1 MQDTSIFVQAGAFS
15 QYANAN
21 RLRAQLSPLGN
32 AQIERA
38 MVNDRE
44 FFRVRLG
51 PVEDVAT
58 ADQLLNRVVD
68 QGYTRARVV
77 VD

>member
-1 MQDTSIFVQAGAFS
+1 
-15 QYANAN
+15 
-21 RLRAQLSPLGN
+21 
-32 AQIERA
+32 

-51 PVEDVAT
+51 PVQDVDT
-58 ADQLLNRVVD
+58 ADKLLNRMVD

>member
-1 MQDTSIFVQAGAFS
+1 
-15 QYANAN
+15 
-21 RLRAQLSPLGN
+21 
-32 AQIERA
+32 

-51 PVEDVAT
+51 PVADVAT